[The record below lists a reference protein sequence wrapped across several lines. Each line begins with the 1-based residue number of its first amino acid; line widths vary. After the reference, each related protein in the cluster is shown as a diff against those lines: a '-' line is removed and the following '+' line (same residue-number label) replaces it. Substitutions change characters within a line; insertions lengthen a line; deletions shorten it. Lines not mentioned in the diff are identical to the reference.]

1 MKKWLYAL
9 AFLFAFAMIALGF
22 SMMQMQQSN
31 MPAFHNDNFTGS
43 ATALNV
49 TNFQSSP
56 VDLELIAH
64 VKFLII
70 RTDSSIFPTGKIYVN
85 GQFAINVTEPTLH
98 ILELSVI
105 ANRFYRF
112 QIIFNNGTYSPFFS
126 KCHDKWENLCS
137 GSSPVTTECNKQL
150 SNPWDGTERPE
161 SRNYPIL
168 FNLHGSACNCSKK
181 VSGTKLM
188 VL

>member
-1 MKKWLYAL
+1 
-9 AFLFAFAMIALGF
+9 
-22 SMMQMQQSN
+22 MMQMQQSN
-31 MPAFHNDNFTGS
+31 MPAFHNDNITGS

-112 QIIFNNGTYSPFFS
+112 QIIFNNGTYSPFFL
-126 KCHDKWENLCS
+126 NATIN
-137 GSSPVTTECNKQL
+137 GRTYVPVVLQSQQNATNNFQIL
-150 SNPWDGTERPE
+150 GTELNGQNLAVILSFLILMAALVIIPRRYLG
-161 SRNYPIL
+161 RN
-168 FNLHGSACNCSKK
+168 
-181 VSGTKLM
+181 
-188 VL
+188 

>member
-9 AFLFAFAMIALGF
+9 AFLLAFAMVAPGF

-31 MPAFHNDNFTGS
+31 MPAFHNDNITGS

-112 QIIFNNGTYSPFFS
+112 QIIFNNGTYSPFFL
-126 KCHDKWENLCS
+126 NATIN
-137 GSSPVTTECNKQL
+137 GRTYVPVVLQSQQNATNNFQIL
-150 SNPWDGTERPE
+150 GTELNGQNLAVILSFLILMAALVIIPRRYLG
-161 SRNYPIL
+161 RN
-168 FNLHGSACNCSKK
+168 
-181 VSGTKLM
+181 
-188 VL
+188 